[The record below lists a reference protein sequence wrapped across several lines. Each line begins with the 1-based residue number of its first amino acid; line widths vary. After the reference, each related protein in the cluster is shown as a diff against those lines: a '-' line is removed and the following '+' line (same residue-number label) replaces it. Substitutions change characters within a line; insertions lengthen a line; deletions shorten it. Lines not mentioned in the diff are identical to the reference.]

1 MSYAVAI
8 EALADPTR
16 RKLVSR
22 VRRRE
27 LTVGALARALRISQP
42 AVSQHLA
49 CSRRARL
56 VRERREG
63 TRHYFAAA
71 AAGLE
76 PLRRYFESFWDDVLG
91 AFAGRPARGNATLPQ
106 KGNLTMAPSP
116 KPIPPLHRSITVP
129 WSQEASFRRFTAEIA
144 TWWPLR
150 THSCSEDR
158 AETVVLEG
166 RVGGRLVEK
175 VRGGEEHTWGTV
187 TAWDPPRRVAFTW
200 HPGQSPETSQD
211 VEVTFTAG
219 RRRHAPRPRAHEL
232 GAPRQDGAARAPRL
246 PARLELRPPA
256 LGRTAGRPVHVDRE
270 GDDDDAGPAAAP
282 RRPQAPESA
291 G

>member
-49 CSRRARL
+49 RAEARAS

-71 AAGLE
+71 ASGLE

-91 AFAGRPARGNATLPQ
+91 AFAGRPARATTRARRTAR
-106 KGNLTMAPSP
+106 KPSSS
-116 KPIPPLHRSITVP
+116 KA
-129 WSQEASFRRFTAEIA
+129 ASAAASSRK
-144 TWWPLR
+144 
-150 THSCSEDR
+150 SG
-158 AETVVLEG
+158 EG
-166 RVGGRLVEK
+166 RST
-175 VRGGEEHTWGTV
+175 RGARV

-211 VEVTFTAG
+211 VEVTFFMWTVN
-219 RRRHAPRPRAHEL
+219 
-232 GAPRQDGAARAPRL
+232 AARRL
-246 PARLELRPPA
+246 ALDRRL
-256 LGRTAGRPVHVDRE
+256 
-270 GDDDDAGPAAAP
+270 
-282 RRPQAPESA
+282 
-291 G
+291 